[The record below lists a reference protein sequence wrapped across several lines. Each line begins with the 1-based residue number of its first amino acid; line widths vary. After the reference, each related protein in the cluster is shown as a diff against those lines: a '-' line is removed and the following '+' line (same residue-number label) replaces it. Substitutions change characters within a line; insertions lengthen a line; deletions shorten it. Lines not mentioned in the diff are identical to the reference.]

1 MKKLLVF
8 ILALIQ
14 LVLCSAC
21 QSSKPDSDKLQV
33 YTSFYAMY
41 DFAKQI
47 GGDKADIHLLCP
59 SGQEPHDFE
68 PTARDIAKLSEADIF
83 IYNGM
88 GMEHWTDSV
97 TASLGDDVAI
107 VKTTDNVR
115 LNKLTAGDPHVWLNP
130 DNAYIQLKSIA
141 DAFMEKDP
149 ANRDY
154 YNKNLK
160 ECKEKI
166 KRLMQDLESAK
177 NMFSSHSI
185 VVSHYAYSHLC
196 DVIDIS
202 PYAVNGT
209 DNSGDPTPQ
218 RMAEIENYIKSND
231 IKYIFTEPMGTS
243 DIMKTIAKD
252 TNCEILVLDPFE
264 GSSENKDYFKV
275 MYENIAALTQALN

>member
-1 MKKLLVF
+1 MKKLSVF
-8 ILALIQ
+8 ILVLIQ
-14 LVLCSAC
+14 LVLLSAC
-21 QSSKPDSDKLQV
+21 QSSEPNSDKLQV

-47 GGDKADIHLLCP
+47 GGDKTDIYLLCP

-97 TASLGDDVAI
+97 TATLGDDVAI

-115 LNKLTAGDPHVWLNP
+115 LNKFTAGDPHVWLNP
-130 DNAYIQLKSIA
+130 DNAYIQLKAIA

-177 NMFSSHSI
+177 KMFSSHSI

>member
-1 MKKLLVF
+1 
-8 ILALIQ
+8 
-14 LVLCSAC
+14 
-21 QSSKPDSDKLQV
+21 
-33 YTSFYAMY
+33 
-41 DFAKQI
+41 
-47 GGDKADIHLLCP
+47 
-59 SGQEPHDFE
+59 
-68 PTARDIAKLSEADIF
+68 
-83 IYNGM
+83 
-88 GMEHWTDSV
+88 
-97 TASLGDDVAI
+97 
-107 VKTTDNVR
+107 
-115 LNKLTAGDPHVWLNP
+115 
-130 DNAYIQLKSIA
+130 
-141 DAFMEKDP
+141 
-149 ANRDY
+149 
-154 YNKNLK
+154 
-160 ECKEKI
+160 
-166 KRLMQDLESAK
+166 MQDLESAK

-218 RMAEIENYIKSND
+218 RMAEIEDYIKSND